1 MGCGGSKDDQPGSL
15 TSPTFLA
22 LLPGDELCI
31 SCQSA
36 LHVITTG
43 GEPVRLLGKGRV
55 DAPRGVVQVGSDVFV
70 CEMQGCRVQRLN
82 AASGATVASYGTK
95 GSGDGQLDFPMGLA
109 LSADGGTLYVADW
122 GNRRVVAL
130 DAKSLQ
136 FKFAF
141 THKSSEGAIE
151 PCGVACGSGEVFVA
165 DQNAHQV
172 QVFSATD
179 GTHVRSLG
187 ENGTKPGQF
196 KSPSG
201 IVVLRGVLFVAEYV
215 GQRVQALQLDG
226 TPIQVLQVPDA
237 TSLYDLA
244 VTAPSGSGSCTLYV
258 TDFATSE
265 LHVLAL
271 ELAQLKGARTG

>member
-1 MGCGGSKDDQPGSL
+1 MP
-15 TSPTFLA
+15 
-22 LLPGDELCI
+22 
-31 SCQSA
+31 
-36 LHVITTG
+36 
-43 GEPVRLLGKGRV
+43 
-55 DAPRGVVQVGSDVFV
+55 
-70 CEMQGCRVQRLN
+70 
-82 AASGATVASYGTK
+82 
-95 GSGDGQLDFPMGLA
+95 
-109 LSADGGTLYVADW
+109 DGGTLYVADW

-136 FKFAF
+136 FNFAF

-151 PCGVACGSGEVFVA
+151 PCGVACGSGEV
-165 DQNAHQV
+165 
-172 QVFSATD
+172 
-179 GTHVRSLG
+179 
-187 ENGTKPGQF
+187 
-196 KSPSG
+196 
-201 IVVLRGVLFVAEYV
+201 FVAEYV

>member
-1 MGCGGSKDDQPGSL
+1 MSS
-15 TSPTFLA
+15 
-22 LLPGDELCI
+22 
-31 SCQSA
+31 
-36 LHVITTG
+36 
-43 GEPVRLLGKGRV
+43 
-55 DAPRGVVQVGSDVFV
+55 
-70 CEMQGCRVQRLN
+70 
-82 AASGATVASYGTK
+82 
-95 GSGDGQLDFPMGLA
+95 
-109 LSADGGTLYVADW
+109 DGGTLYVAEW

-179 GTHVRSLG
+179 GAHVRSLG

-244 VTAPSGSGSCTLYV
+244 VTPPSAAGSCMLYV
-258 TDFATSE
+258 TDFATAE
-265 LHVLAL
+265 LHVLSL
-271 ELAQLKGARTG
+271 ELAQLKPGVRAA